1 MNVDEV
7 KALAQLVAKTKAQWE
22 LKYGTYDVNE
32 SVAATG
38 IFSRIAGE
46 ITAVDEFEYMAKLNS
61 AVNTSKGNLGDIY
74 AGKSNGGKGTLL
86 SCYARLEELVIET
99 DNFKKAQKS
108 LKRKYRR

>member
-7 KALAQLVAKTKAQWE
+7 EALAELVAKTKAQWE

-46 ITAVDEFEYMAKLNS
+46 IVAKDEYEYMAKLNNAITS
-61 AVNTSKGNLGDIY
+61 AKSNLGSIY
-74 AGKSNGGKGTLL
+74 SGEHNGGKGTML
-86 SCYARLEELVIET
+86 SCYARLEELFIET
-99 DNFKKAQKS
+99 DNFKKARKS
-108 LKRKYRR
+108 LKRKYRL